1 MPDRYKEM
9 GLEMLP
15 NKHYGAWSHEPRPG
29 IAMVYRTRDKV
40 IPVICDEK
48 RIFTCDDSTVDDSIY
63 DWRVGND
70 LQRLIIDCADN
81 DLTVAQALAVVRE
94 KWGQP
99 DIELRVDDVNTAGP
113 AIRAALGMGTA
124 Q

>member
-1 MPDRYKEM
+1 MSDRYKEM

-15 NKHYGAWSHEPRPG
+15 NKHYAAWSHEPRPG
-29 IAMVYRTRDKV
+29 LAMVYRNRDKV
-40 IPVICDEK
+40 IPVICDEE
-48 RIFTCDDSTVDDSIY
+48 RIFTCDDSTVDNDIV
-63 DWRVGND
+63 DWDAGNK
-70 LQRLIIDCADN
+70 LQGLIIDCADN

-113 AIRAALGMGTA
+113 AIREALGIDNA
-124 Q
+124 

>member
-1 MPDRYKEM
+1 MSDRYKEM

-15 NKHYGAWSHEPRPG
+15 NKHYAAWSHEPRPG
-29 IAMVYRTRDKV
+29 LAMVYRTRDKV
-40 IPVICDEK
+40 IPVICDEE
-48 RIFTCDDSTVDDSIY
+48 RIFTCDDSTVDNDIV
-63 DWRVGND
+63 DWDAGNK
-70 LQRLIIDCADN
+70 LQDLIIDCADN

-113 AIRAALGMGTA
+113 AIREALGIDTA
-124 Q
+124 

>member
-1 MPDRYKEM
+1 MSDRYKEM

-15 NKHYGAWSHEPRPG
+15 NKHYAAWSHEPRAG
-29 IAMVYRTRDKV
+29 IVWVYRTSGKV
-40 IPVICDEK
+40 IPVLSDQEK
-48 RIFTCDDSTVDDSIY
+48 ILLCADGDVNAPDF
-63 DWRVGND
+63 DWELGNV
-70 LQRLIIDCADN
+70 LQDLIIDCADN

-124 Q
+124 

>member
-1 MPDRYKEM
+1 MTDRYKEM

-15 NKHYGAWSHEPRPG
+15 NKHYDSWSDEPRPG
-29 IAMVYRTRDKV
+29 LAMVYRTRDKV

-48 RIFTCDDSTVDDSIY
+48 QIFTCDDSTVDNGIV
-63 DWRVGND
+63 DWDAGNK
-70 LQRLIIDCADN
+70 LQGLIIDCADN

-99 DIELRVDDVNTAGP
+99 DIELRVDDVNIAGP
-113 AIRAALGMGTA
+113 AIRAALGMGTI
-124 Q
+124 

>member
-1 MPDRYKEM
+1 MSDRYKEM

-15 NKHYGAWSHEPRPG
+15 NKHYAAWSHEPRAG
-29 IAMVYRTRDKV
+29 IAWVYRTSGKV
-40 IPVICDEK
+40 IPVVSDQEK
-48 RIFTCDDSTVDDSIY
+48 ILLCADGHVDASDF
-63 DWRVGND
+63 DWELGKN

-99 DIELRVDDVNTAGP
+99 DIELRVDDVNIAGP
-113 AIRAALGMGTA
+113 AIREALGMGTA
-124 Q
+124 

>member
-1 MPDRYKEM
+1 MMSDRYKEM

-15 NKHYGAWSHEPRPG
+15 NTHYAAWSDEPRPG
-29 IAMVYRTRDKV
+29 LAMVYRTRDKV

-48 RIFTCDDSTVDDSIY
+48 RIFTCDDSTVDDDVF
-63 DWRVGND
+63 DWRAGGK
-70 LQRLIIDCADN
+70 LQDLIIDCANN
-81 DLTVAQALAVVRE
+81 DLTVPEALAVVRE

-124 Q
+124 

>member
-1 MPDRYKEM
+1 MSDRYKEM

-15 NKHYGAWSHEPRPG
+15 NKHYAAWSDEPRPG
-29 IAMVYRTRDKV
+29 LAMVYRTRDKV

-48 RIFTCDDSTVDDSIY
+48 RIFTCDDSTVDDAVF
-63 DWRVGND
+63 DWGAGGK
-70 LQRLIIDCADN
+70 LQDLIIDCADN

-94 KWGQP
+94 KWGQH

-124 Q
+124 

>member
-1 MPDRYKEM
+1 
-9 GLEMLP
+9 
-15 NKHYGAWSHEPRPG
+15 
-29 IAMVYRTRDKV
+29 MVYRTRDKV
-40 IPVICDEK
+40 IPVICDEE
-48 RIFTCDDSTVDDSIY
+48 RIFTCDDSTVDNDIV
-63 DWRVGND
+63 DWDAGNK
-70 LQRLIIDCADN
+70 LQGLIIDCADN

-124 Q
+124 

>member
-1 MPDRYKEM
+1 MSDRYKEM

-15 NKHYGAWSHEPRPG
+15 NKHYDSWSDEPRAG
-29 IAMVYRTRDKV
+29 IVWLYRTSGKV
-40 IPVICDEK
+40 IPVVSDQEK
-48 RIFTCDDSTVDDSIY
+48 ILLCADGHVNASDF
-63 DWRVGND
+63 DWELGNV
-70 LQRLIIDCADN
+70 LQDLIIDCADN

-99 DIELRVDDVNTAGP
+99 DIGLRVDDVNTAGP

-124 Q
+124 

>member
-1 MPDRYKEM
+1 MSDRYKEM

-15 NKHYGAWSHEPRPG
+15 NKHYAAWSHEPRPG
-29 IAMVYRTRDKV
+29 LAMVYRTRDKV
-40 IPVICDEK
+40 IPVICDEE
-48 RIFTCDDSTVDDSIY
+48 RIFTCDDSTVDNDIV
-63 DWRVGND
+63 DWDAGNK
-70 LQRLIIDCADN
+70 LQGLIIDCADN

-113 AIRAALGMGTA
+113 AIREALGIDAT
-124 Q
+124 

>member
-1 MPDRYKEM
+1 MSDRYKEI

-15 NKHYGAWSHEPRPG
+15 NKHYAAWSHEPRPG

-48 RIFTCDDSTVDDSIY
+48 RIFTCDNSPVDASYY
-63 DWRVGND
+63 DWPVGND

-113 AIRAALGMGTA
+113 AIRVALGMGTA
-124 Q
+124 

>member
-1 MPDRYKEM
+1 MSDRYKEM

-15 NKHYGAWSHEPRPG
+15 NKHCAAWSDEPRPG
-29 IAMVYRTRDKV
+29 LAMVYRTRDKV

-48 RIFTCDDSTVDDSIY
+48 RIFTCDDSTVDDDVF
-63 DWRVGND
+63 DWRAGGK
-70 LQRLIIDCADN
+70 LQDLIIDCANN
-81 DLTVAQALAVVRE
+81 DLTVPEALAVVRE

-124 Q
+124 

>member
-1 MPDRYKEM
+1 MSDRYKEM

-15 NKHYGAWSHEPRPG
+15 NKHYAAWSHEPRPG
-29 IAMVYRTRDKV
+29 LAMVYRTRDKV

-48 RIFTCDDSTVDDSIY
+48 QIFTCDDSTVDNGIV
-63 DWRVGND
+63 DWDAGNK
-70 LQRLIIDCADN
+70 LQDLIIDCADN

-124 Q
+124 

>member
-1 MPDRYKEM
+1 MSDRYKEM

-15 NKHYGAWSHEPRPG
+15 NKHYAAWSHEPRPG
-29 IAMVYRTRDKV
+29 LAMVYRTRDKV

-63 DWRVGND
+63 DWPVGND

-81 DLTVAQALAVVRE
+81 DLTVPEALEPVKLFVCGAF
-94 KWGQP
+94 G
-99 DIELRVDDVNTAGP
+99 
-113 AIRAALGMGTA
+113 
-124 Q
+124 

>member
-1 MPDRYKEM
+1 MSDRYKEM

-15 NKHYGAWSHEPRPG
+15 NKHYAAWSHEPRAG
-29 IAMVYRTRDKV
+29 IVWVYRTSGKV
-40 IPVICDEK
+40 IPVLSDQEK
-48 RIFTCDDSTVDDSIY
+48 ILLCADGDVNASDF
-63 DWRVGND
+63 DWELGNV
-70 LQRLIIDCADN
+70 LQDLIIDCADN

-124 Q
+124 

>member
-1 MPDRYKEM
+1 MSDRYKEM

-15 NKHYGAWSHEPRPG
+15 NKHYDSWSDEPRSG
-29 IAMVYRTRDKV
+29 LAMVYRTRDKV

-48 RIFTCDDSTVDDSIY
+48 RIFTCDNSPVDASYY
-63 DWRVGND
+63 DWPVGND

-81 DLTVAQALAVVRE
+81 DLTVPEALAVVRE

-99 DIELRVDDVNTAGP
+99 DIEIKVDDVNTAGP
-113 AIRAALGMGTA
+113 AIREALGIDA
-124 Q
+124 A

>member
-1 MPDRYKEM
+1 MSDRYKEM

-15 NKHYGAWSHEPRPG
+15 NKHYAAWSDEPRPG
-29 IAMVYRTRDKV
+29 LAMVYRTRDKV
-40 IPVICDEK
+40 IPVICDEE
-48 RIFTCDDSTVDDSIY
+48 RIFTCDDSTVDNDIV
-63 DWRVGND
+63 DWDAGNK
-70 LQRLIIDCADN
+70 LQGLIIDCADN

-99 DIELRVDDVNTAGP
+99 DIGLRVDDVNTAGP

-124 Q
+124 

>member
-1 MPDRYKEM
+1 MSDRYKEM

-15 NKHYGAWSHEPRPG
+15 NKHYDSWSDEPRPG
-29 IAMVYRTRDKV
+29 LAMVYRTRDKV
-40 IPVICDEK
+40 IPVICDEE
-48 RIFTCDDSTVDDSIY
+48 RIFTCDDSTVDNDIV
-63 DWRVGND
+63 DWDAGNK
-70 LQRLIIDCADN
+70 LQGLIIDCAGN

-113 AIRAALGMGTA
+113 AIREALGMGTA
-124 Q
+124 

>member
-1 MPDRYKEM
+1 MSDRYKEM

-15 NKHYGAWSHEPRPG
+15 NKHYAAWSREPRPG
-29 IAMVYRTRDKV
+29 LAMVYRTRDKV

-48 RIFTCDDSTVDDSIY
+48 QIFTCDDSTVDNGIV
-63 DWRVGND
+63 DWDAGNK
-70 LQRLIIDCADN
+70 LQGLIIDCADN

-124 Q
+124 

>member
-1 MPDRYKEM
+1 MSDRYKEM

-15 NKHYGAWSHEPRPG
+15 NKHYASWSDEPRPG
-29 IAMVYRTRDKV
+29 LAMVYRTRDKV

-48 RIFTCDDSTVDDSIY
+48 RIFTCDDSTVDNDIV
-63 DWRVGND
+63 DWDAGNK
-70 LQRLIIDCADN
+70 LQGLIIDCADN

-113 AIRAALGMGTA
+113 AIREALGIDAT
-124 Q
+124 

>member
-1 MPDRYKEM
+1 MSDRYKEM

-15 NKHYGAWSHEPRPG
+15 NKHYAAWSHEPRAG
-29 IAMVYRTRDKV
+29 IVWVYRTSGKV
-40 IPVICDEK
+40 IPVLSDQEK
-48 RIFTCDDSTVDDSIY
+48 ILLCADGDVNASDF
-63 DWRVGND
+63 DWELGNV
-70 LQRLIIDCADN
+70 LQDLIIDCAVN

-124 Q
+124 

>member
-1 MPDRYKEM
+1 MSDRYKEM

-15 NKHYGAWSHEPRPG
+15 NKHYAAWSHEPRAG
-29 IAMVYRTRDKV
+29 IAWVYRTSGKV
-40 IPVICDEK
+40 IPVVSDQEK
-48 RIFTCDDSTVDDSIY
+48 ILLCADGHVDASDF
-63 DWRVGND
+63 DWELGNV
-70 LQRLIIDCADN
+70 LQDLIIDCADN

-124 Q
+124 

>member
-1 MPDRYKEM
+1 MSDRYKEM

-15 NKHYGAWSHEPRPG
+15 NKHYDSWSDEPRPG
-29 IAMVYRTRDKV
+29 LAMVYRTRDKV

-63 DWRVGND
+63 DWPVGND
-70 LQRLIIDCADN
+70 LQRLIIDCANN
-81 DLTVAQALAVVRE
+81 DLTVTQALAVVRE

-99 DIELRVDDVNTAGP
+99 DIELKVDDVNTAGP
-113 AIRAALGMGTA
+113 AIREALGIDA
-124 Q
+124 A

>member
-1 MPDRYKEM
+1 MSDRYKEM

-15 NKHYGAWSHEPRPG
+15 NKHYDSWSDEPRPG
-29 IAMVYRTRDKV
+29 LAMVYRIRDKV

-63 DWRVGND
+63 DWPVGND
-70 LQRLIIDCADN
+70 LQRLIIDCANN
-81 DLTVAQALAVVRE
+81 DLTVTQALAVVRE

-99 DIELRVDDVNTAGP
+99 DIELKVDDINTAGP
-113 AIRAALGMGTA
+113 AIREALGIDA
-124 Q
+124 A

>member
-1 MPDRYKEM
+1 MSDRYKEM

-15 NKHYGAWSHEPRPG
+15 NKHYDSWSDEPRPG
-29 IAMVYRTRDKV
+29 LAMAYRTPGKV

-63 DWRVGND
+63 DWPVGND
-70 LQRLIIDCADN
+70 LQRLIIDCANN
-81 DLTVAQALAVVRE
+81 DLTVTQALAVVRE

-99 DIELRVDDVNTAGP
+99 DIELKVDDVNTAGP
-113 AIRAALGMGTA
+113 AIREALGIDA
-124 Q
+124 A

>member
-1 MPDRYKEM
+1 MSDRYKEM

-15 NKHYGAWSHEPRPG
+15 NKHYAAWSHEPRPG
-29 IAMVYRTRDKV
+29 LAMVYRTRDKV

-48 RIFTCDDSTVDDSIY
+48 QIFTCDDSTVDNGIV
-63 DWRVGND
+63 DWDAGNK
-70 LQRLIIDCADN
+70 LQDLIIDCADN

-113 AIRAALGMGTA
+113 AIREALGIDTA
-124 Q
+124 

>member
-1 MPDRYKEM
+1 MTDQYKEM

-15 NKHYGAWSHEPRPG
+15 NKHYAAWSDEPRPG
-29 IAMVYRTRDKV
+29 LAMVYRTRDKV
-40 IPVICDEK
+40 IPVICDEE
-48 RIFTCDDSTVDDSIY
+48 RIFTCDDSIVDNGIV
-63 DWRVGND
+63 DWDAGNK
-70 LQRLIIDCADN
+70 LQGLIIDSADN

-113 AIRAALGMGTA
+113 AIRAALGTGTA
-124 Q
+124 

>member
-1 MPDRYKEM
+1 MTDQYKEM

-15 NKHYGAWSHEPRPG
+15 NKHYDSWSDEPRPG
-29 IAMVYRTRDKV
+29 LAMVYRTRDKV

-48 RIFTCDDSTVDDSIY
+48 RIFTCDDSTVDDDVF
-63 DWRVGND
+63 DWGAGGK
-70 LQRLIIDCADN
+70 LQDLIIDCADN

-113 AIRAALGMGTA
+113 AIREALGMGTI
-124 Q
+124 